1 MKVLQY
7 YFSKKNRELNEALKA
22 AKSNLNLFWSTWHFF
37 IEANDTVDIHHS
49 YQFGHKD
56 DVVACS

>member
-1 MKVLQY
+1 M
-7 YFSKKNRELNEALKA
+7 A
-22 AKSNLNLFWSTWHFF
+22 FF